1 MSRGHGRK
9 GISTRRRSA
18 SSSNGVTL
26 SPGGEHKTDETAK
39 LESRSD
45 GVKQT
50 EEAVTMG
57 LTQSRKPEDDDLG
70 NSSALNGCLVRHTPI
85 SLCALLELDLSLQ
98 RILEPLN
105 DKVPLA
111 NNNNSSMP
119 QPAPSS
125 PTKGQYMNRFGRIRA
140 IDIVDLTQ
148 VRIFKSRAR
157 FILICSVGITSNRR
171 GHAGDM

>member
-45 GVKQT
+45 GVKQN

-57 LTQSRKPEDDDLG
+57 LTQSRKPEDDDLC

-98 RILEPLN
+98 RIPN

-111 NNNNSSMP
+111 NNNNSLMP

-125 PTKGQYMNRFGRIRA
+125 PTKGQYMDRFGHIRA

-148 VRIFKSRAR
+148 VRVFKSRAR
-157 FILICSVGITSNRR
+157 FILNFYSMFCRY
-171 GHAGDM
+171 HL